1 MRWKGSRGFSLIILE
16 SPSTY
21 LGAPALNCRVD
32 SIECS
37 SSGVNVMVL
46 AGLLESVEKT
56 IMAAAEYFMGG
67 GVINYDQREQRM
79 VGTVVIYGDK
89 INLVV

>member
-1 MRWKGSRGFSLIILE
+1 
-16 SPSTY
+16 
-21 LGAPALNCRVD
+21 
-32 SIECS
+32 
-37 SSGVNVMVL
+37 MVL

-67 GVINYDQREQRM
+67 GVMDYDQREQRM